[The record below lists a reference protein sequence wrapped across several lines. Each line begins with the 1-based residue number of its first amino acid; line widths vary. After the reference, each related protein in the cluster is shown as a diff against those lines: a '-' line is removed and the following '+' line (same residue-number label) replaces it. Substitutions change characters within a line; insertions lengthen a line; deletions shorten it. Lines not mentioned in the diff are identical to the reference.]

1 MKTKQQVS
9 NTELLTC
16 CLLLFLHY
24 DWCSSLGGPCV
35 CPARARGPP
44 STPRG
49 LGLVVRGSAPAWDPQ
64 DSVDHRGLGLV
75 VSWDPQVSGPPRS
88 QWTPWAWVYCSAGT
102 PRSLGPPGVC
112 GPQAYRKVDAQ
123 TSVNTDVWSHAAV
136 LDRRCTTRMDG

>member
-24 DWCSSLGGPCV
+24 DWCSALGGPCVSV

-75 VSWDPQVSGPPRS
+75 VSWDPQVSGPPRCL
-88 QWTPWAWVYCSAGT
+88 WTPGLPEGGCSDFGEHRCLV
-102 PRSLGPPGVC
+102 PRCRVG
-112 GPQAYRKVDAQ
+112 RKVHNKDGWLEG
-123 TSVNTDVWSHAAV
+123 VWYCIDVSLRGFGTV
-136 LDRRCTTRMDG
+136 